1 MDNDIRVVTDKE
13 VYLLASP
20 AVSKSETEIVF
31 RNWLRTGGLTGSDIN
46 DAVNIVRSEDIYL
59 PMSVTSVESWG
70 NWSLLQGTFQ
80 KREFDRDQR
89 QYERDYLVY
98 QAEEKK
104 HNAAKERGETYALP
118 PTPRAPI
125 REDYFEYFPESG
137 EYTTSFKGILR
148 GFGAED
154 LGRADGLLNDLAAA
168 LDQLLR
174 KGFPAAAPTADAPAS
189 INRNVLNTLVDEYV
203 SDRGID
209 WVKDQAKKY
218 EKAKKLEISGV
229 NYRRECNIVF
239 LPARVIEYNYA
250 GKNYIAVSDPIRNE
264 YMLGNPPAVA
274 KVAAPPPPPPK
285 SKTGL
290 LAIGGGG
297 AVLAIIL
304 AAVLFTHSGKHESAS
319 PVPAAAPAQ
328 PATATTATTPPAT
341 NNAADAAQ
349 QAAAQQAAAQQAAT
363 QQAAAQA
370 AAQKAADDAA
380 TAKAAQEAAAE
391 QAVQDAAA
399 AQAAQEAAA
408 AQAAQAAADEKTS
421 QDAAAAKAEQQ
432 EAADKATQQAAI
444 QKAAQDA
451 AAAQAA
457 KDAAAAQEAQ
467 EAQEVQEAAAA
478 KAAQQA
484 ATAKAAQSAASA
496 ASAANVTTPPAA
508 LDDSANDL
516 TAAANASPAAPPAAT
531 QPAAT
536 AKPDKKTAAAKAQP
550 APTPVKPEGLTG
562 KDYEEFAS
570 GKLRLPDNGDN
581 ATQGNAQAAAVMS
594 TAAADHDSQTLS
606 KATAQSA
613 SGNDLGYYYLGVA
626 AQQAGNTDAART
638 YYQLSLQHSQTN
650 SPPSVCSPRHR
661 DTYQPQLCHGII
673 LPSRASR
680 ALATLSGG

>member
-31 RNWLRTGGLTGSDIN
+31 RNWLRTGGLTGPDIT
-46 DAVNIVRSEDIYL
+46 DAINIVKSEDVYL

-104 HNAAKERGETYALP
+104 HHAAKERGESYTLP
-118 PTPRAPI
+118 PMPRAPI

-154 LGRADGLLNDLAAA
+154 LGRATGLLNDLSTA

-174 KGFPAAAPTADAPAS
+174 HGFPAAAPTADAPAP

-239 LPARVIEYNYA
+239 LPVRVIEYSYA

-264 YMLGNPPAVA
+264 YMLGTPPAAA
-274 KVAAPPPPPPK
+274 KVAAPPPPAAK

-290 LAIGGGG
+290 MAIAGG
-297 AVLAIIL
+297 
-304 AAVLFTHSGKHESAS
+304 AAVLLIVLGVVLLTHSGKHQSAS
-319 PVPAAAPAQ
+319 TASVPAAAPAQ
-328 PATATTATTPPAT
+328 PSSASNTPPAATAATTPSNNTSATPPAAT
-341 NNAADAAQ
+341 SAADQAAAQ
-349 QAAAQQAAAQQAAT
+349 QAAAQQAAAQQAA
-363 QQAAAQA
+363 QQAAAEKAAEDA
-370 AAQKAADDAA
+370 AA
-380 TAKAAQEAAAE
+380 AKAAQEAAAE
-391 QAVQDAAA
+391 QAAQDAAA

-408 AQAAQAAADEKTS
+408 AQAAQAAADEKAS

-432 EAADKATQQAAI
+432 EAADKAAQQAAI

-457 KDAAAAQEAQ
+457 KDAAAAQQAQDAQ
-467 EAQEVQEAAAA
+467 EAQEAAAA
-478 KAAQQA
+478 RAAQQA
-484 ATAKAAQSAASA
+484 ATAQAAQSAAG
-496 ASAANVTTPPAA
+496 AANVTAPPA
-508 LDDSANDL
+508 LDDNANDL
-516 TAAANASPAAPPAAT
+516 TAAANASPAAPPAAAAT
-531 QPAAT
+531 AAPAQPAAN
-536 AKPDKKTAAAKAQP
+536 AKPDKKAAKAAAAKEQP
-550 APTPVKPEGLTG
+550 APPAPKPEGPTG
-562 KDYEEFAS
+562 KNYAAFVA
-570 GKLRLPDNGDN
+570 GKLRLPEGGD
-581 ATQGNAQAAAVMS
+581 
-594 TAAADHDSQTLS
+594 
-606 KATAQSA
+606 SA
-613 SGNDLGYYYLGVA
+613 SSGNDLGYYDLGVA
-626 AQQAGNTDAART
+626 AQNAGNTDAART

-650 SPPSVCSPRHR
+650 SPPSVCSPRHGA
-661 DTYQPQLCHGII
+661 TYQPQLCHGIV
-673 LPSRASR
+673 LPGRASR
-680 ALATLSGG
+680 ALASLPGG